1 MFHKWQFS
9 SETSSFYGGTTMLL
23 PEHSTL
29 TSCSPSPAPTHP
41 PDPFQLHTPGNSFR
55 IPLNE
60 INILLRL
67 WKKRSWPI
75 RSPLTPTT
83 GLAHLSLSPSVTSLI
98 NCLSGMFLNYPASM
112 GVNEMSGNE
121 PTQRTFLKVCSFFS
135 PKIKLSPDFE
145 NTPLFCFNHLL
156 RFMDF

>member
-1 MFHKWQFS
+1 MFHKRQFS
-9 SETSSFYGGTTMLL
+9 SDTSSFYGGTTMLL

-29 TSCSPSPAPTHP
+29 TSCSPAPTHP
-41 PDPFQLHTPGNSFR
+41 PDPFQLHTPGNSFW

-75 RSPLTPTT
+75 QSLLTPTT
-83 GLAHLSLSPSVTSLI
+83 GLAHLFLSPSVASLI
-98 NCLSGMFLNYPASM
+98 NCPSGMFLRDPGSM
-112 GVNEMSGNE
+112 GVNETSGNE
-121 PTQRTFLKVCSFFS
+121 STQRTFLKVCSFFP

-156 RFMDF
+156 RLMDF